1 MRELLLQV
9 LKLVEIEMPEAV
21 HRLRSLLRQ
30 APKVEVLGPQPARR
44 YAVGVDTGL
53 TSIKYLDLTLSI
65 ISIAVVGPSVRP
77 KISYAIHTGPKPVRS
92 ARLLEAI
99 EAAKYPE
106 ALIDGPV
113 VAYGLSPPNTRFLA
127 VSKDVSWA
135 GYCLRRQD
143 YVGEWMCRVARLV
156 GERAAAAILLS
167 NAATGQY
174 LEPVKLGGA
183 YATYVKLGNI
193 AAYVEFTHEELLGEL
208 AHGYPIQL
216 KLAHRLARIGEKL
229 AKNLNSLVSK
239 FLKNAALPRARVLL
253 L

>member
-9 LKLVEIEMPEAV
+9 LRLVEIEVPETV

-30 APKVEVLGPQPARR
+30 VPKAEILGPQPVRR

-53 TSIKYLDLTLSI
+53 TSIKYLDLTISI
-65 ISIAVVGPSVRP
+65 ISIAVVGPSMKP
-77 KISYAIHTGPKPVRS
+77 KINYVVHTGPKPVRS
-92 ARLLEAI
+92 ARLLEVV

-113 VAYGLSPPNTRFLA
+113 VTYGLNPPNTRFLA

-143 YVGEWMCRVARLV
+143 YVGEWMCRVARLI

-174 LEPVKLGGA
+174 LEPVKLGSV
-183 YATYVKLGNI
+183 YATYAKLGSI
-193 AAYVEFTHEELLGEL
+193 TAYVEFNHEELLGEL
-208 AHGYPIQL
+208 AGGYPIQL
-216 KLAHRLARIGEKL
+216 KLAHRLARIGERL